1 MLFEHVGEIA
11 TGLMYPYFIFKNKS
25 TTMEIC
31 SMLQT
36 NEFSNNIYIM
46 SNLEKRDTYSKYKDL
61 VNVYYLFSN
70 IQNIDIYTWYYVD
83 SLT

>member
-1 MLFEHVGEIA
+1 MEMF
-11 TGLMYPYFIFKNKS
+11 NS
-25 TTMEIC
+25 TN
-31 SMLQT
+31 

-70 IQNIDIYTWYYVD
+70 IQNIDIYT
-83 SLT
+83 